1 MPKSTLKH
9 VHIDAEIMLF
19 ICRPCQSFQFVE
31 FWAGEAMVSKVVSHS
46 GRDVASLDIDYFKPD
61 PSGRHSTNYYDV
73 LTSSGFAYL
82 WLNFC
87 KCFCCLGALKNCNLH
102 VWLSFRPLQV
112 DSGIQMVKHQTFHL
126 YNSPITGE
134 ITVFLWNCWDV
145 LQVMFGGYSQC
156 KTWRIHLLNG
166 LSLFFMDNCQ
176 HGD

>member
-1 MPKSTLKH
+1 MKWLMMDKTLLLLKIPIVLLLPLIQSISHFYRYNSNTSDINSSLLVPKSTLKH

-102 VWLSFRPLQV
+102 V
-112 DSGIQMVKHQTFHL
+112 
-126 YNSPITGE
+126 
-134 ITVFLWNCWDV
+134 
-145 LQVMFGGYSQC
+145 
-156 KTWRIHLLNG
+156 
-166 LSLFFMDNCQ
+166 
-176 HGD
+176 

>member
-1 MPKSTLKH
+1 MKWLMMDKTLLLLKIPIVLLLPLIQSISHCYRYNSNTSDINISLLVPKSTLKH

-61 PSGRHSTNYYDV
+61 PSGRYSTNYYDV

-87 KCFCCLGALKNCNLH
+87 KCFCCLGALK
-102 VWLSFRPLQV
+102 
-112 DSGIQMVKHQTFHL
+112 
-126 YNSPITGE
+126 
-134 ITVFLWNCWDV
+134 TVICMYD
-145 LQVMFGGYSQC
+145 
-156 KTWRIHLLNG
+156 
-166 LSLFFMDNCQ
+166 
-176 HGD
+176 